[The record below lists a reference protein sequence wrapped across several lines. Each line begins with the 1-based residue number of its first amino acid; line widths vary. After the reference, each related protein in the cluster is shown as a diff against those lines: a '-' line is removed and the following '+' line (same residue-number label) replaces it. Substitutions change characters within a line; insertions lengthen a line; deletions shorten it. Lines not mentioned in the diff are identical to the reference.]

1 MKTNNTNIANIVF
14 GFFLLWP
21 VVLLVVPGG
30 HYIGPFLLALAT
42 LFVFKR
48 VEFAVF
54 MQDTKLKQS
63 WVWLVGGFLTY
74 AVIKI
79 FLGWYHG
86 NNSSYFEKIIPFV
99 LFPFLGWLIV
109 KKRWCAQPWLMA
121 VATGAIAA
129 FAYALMQVFVWDI
142 PRAFGAGSNPIPFG
156 NTAIAMAGICVVAAV
171 RYPFDKNKLRF
182 QLFLFTGAL
191 CGMGASLLSGS
202 KGGWL
207 SLLLIG
213 VLVGFLVT
221 VSKPLWQRLASTLVV
236 LSVILGAGF
245 FAPDHLVK
253 DRLISGVEGGLKWIK
268 TGEVTE
274 WSVSMRFE
282 VWKLSS
288 RIISERP
295 LLGHGQEGV
304 DNRWPELIRSG
315 YVHPELAELVRISPH
330 YRTADNEILDTLKA
344 GGVVGLAAI
353 LALYVGVW
361 RAFWVWRDSADRGIK
376 TLSVIGCL
384 LVALFLEFG
393 LSVSVMGINVFRS
406 VFISFSVALLAFITV
421 RHLRAPTGAMGA
433 AP

>member
-1 MKTNNTNIANIVF
+1 MKTNNTNIANSVYGVF
-14 GFFLLWP
+14 VLWP
-21 VVLLVVPGG
+21 VLLLVIPGG
-30 HYIGPFLLALAT
+30 HYIGPLVLALAG
-42 LFVFKR
+42 LFCVKR
-48 VEFAVF
+48 AEFAAL
-54 MQDTKLKQS
+54 MQDTMVKRS
-63 WVWLVGGFLTY
+63 WSWLVGGLFMY
-74 AVIKI
+74 AAIKV

-86 NNSSYFEKIIPFV
+86 NNGSYFEKIIPFV

-109 KKRWCAQPWLMA
+109 KKRWCPQPWLVA
-121 VATGAIAA
+121 VSAGAIAA
-129 FAYALMQVFVWDI
+129 FAYALVQVFLWDV

-156 NTAIAMAGICVVAAV
+156 NTAIVLAGICVVAAV
-171 RYPFDKNKLRF
+171 RFPFDRHKLRF

-253 DRLISGVEGGLKWIK
+253 DRLISGVAGGLHWIK

-288 RIISERP
+288 KIISERP
-295 LLGHGQEGV
+295 LLGHGQQGV
-304 DNRWPELIRSG
+304 EKRWPELISSG
-315 YVHPELAELVRISPH
+315 YVHPELAELVRVNPH
-330 YRTADNEILDTLKA
+330 FRTADNEMLDTLKA
-344 GGVVGLAAI
+344 GGVLGL
-353 LALYVGVW
+353 LALLAVYVGVW
-361 RAFWVWRDSADRGIK
+361 RAFWVWRDNSDRGIK

-421 RHLRAPTGAMGA
+421 RHLRGPIGASGA

>member
-1 MKTNNTNIANIVF
+1 MKINNTNIANSVF

-21 VVLLVVPGG
+21 VLLLVIPGG
-30 HYIGPFLLALAT
+30 HYIGPFVLALAT
-42 LFVFKR
+42 LFVFKWAE
-48 VEFAVF
+48 VAAI
-54 MQDTKLKQS
+54 MQDAKIKRS
-63 WVWLVGGFLTY
+63 WLWLVGGFLTY
-74 AVIKI
+74 AAIKI
-79 FLGWYHG
+79 FLGWHHD
-86 NNSSYFEKIIPFV
+86 NNSSYFEKLIPFV
-99 LFPFLGWLIV
+99 LFPFLGWFIV
-109 KKRWCAQPWLMA
+109 KKHGCALPWLLA
-121 VATGAIAA
+121 VSTGAIAA
-129 FAYALMQVFVWDI
+129 FAYALVQVFVWDL
-142 PRAFGAGSNPIPFG
+142 PRAFGAGTNPIPFG
-156 NTAIAMAGICVVAAV
+156 NTAIVLAGICVVAAV
-171 RYPFDKNKLRF
+171 KFPFEKNKRRH
-182 QLFLFTGAL
+182 QLFLITGAL

-213 VLVGFLVT
+213 VLIGFLVT
-221 VSKPLWQRLASTLVV
+221 VSKPLWQRLASTLVMV
-236 LSVILGAGF
+236 GVILGAGF

-253 DRLISGVEGGLKWIK
+253 DRLISGVAGGMNWIK

-295 LLGHGQEGV
+295 LMGHGQQGV
-304 DNRWPELIRSG
+304 ENRWPELIRNG
-315 YVHPELAELVRISPH
+315 YVHPELAELVRRNPH
-330 YRTADNEILDTLKA
+330 YRTADNEMLDTLKA
-344 GGVVGLAAI
+344 GGVLGL
-353 LALYVGVW
+353 LALLAVYVGVW
-361 RAFWVWRDSADRGIK
+361 RAFWLWRDSTDRGIK

-421 RHLRAPTGAMGA
+421 RHLRAPTGAPGA